1 MRPGEKL
8 RFRGPNGAPFVV
20 TVGEAFTPEAIQKYL
35 DRNEW
40 QRLDDK
46 PAKKAGAT
54 KETPGPG
61 PAQPE
66 QPQGAGPAPVP
77 DDGQAGEG
85 GRPPVNAPKA
95 EWIDYAVRQ
104 RALSREDAAN
114 FTKADLIEMFD

>member
-1 MRPGEKL
+1 MK
-8 RFRGPNGAPFVV
+8 VS
-20 TVGEAFTPEAIQKYL
+20 EAFTPELIQSYV
-35 DRNEW
+35 DSGEW
-40 QRLDDK
+40 TPQEGTA
-46 PAKKAGAT
+46 PKKTSASKAT
-54 KETPGPG
+54 PTGE
-61 PAQPE
+61 QPE
-66 QPQGAGPAPVP
+66 GGGPAPVP